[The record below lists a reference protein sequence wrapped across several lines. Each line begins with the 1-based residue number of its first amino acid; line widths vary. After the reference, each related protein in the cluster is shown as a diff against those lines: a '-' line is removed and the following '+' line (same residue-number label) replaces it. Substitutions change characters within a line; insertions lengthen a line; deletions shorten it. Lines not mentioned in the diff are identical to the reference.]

1 MQINIATGN
10 ATINVNNET
19 EYEKLTKEKILR
31 RIKLLE
37 KYLQNND
44 VDDNTKTDFEEQIS
58 DLKEQLGN
66 FN

>member
-37 KYLQNND
+37 NYLQNNY

-58 DLKEQLGN
+58 DLKEQLKN

>member
-37 KYLQNND
+37 NYLQNND
-44 VDDNTKTDFEEQIS
+44 VDDNTETDFEEQIS
-58 DLKEQLGN
+58 DLKEQLEN